1 LVSIE
6 IRFVRGREKA
16 DSKPS
21 RLISAGK
28 DKPRGGAKKSYRP
41 ERSKLRFVRGREKAD
56 SKPSRP
62 ISAEKDK
69 PRGGGKRAIGP
80 KGQN

>member
-1 LVSIE
+1 MSIE
-6 IRFVRGREKA
+6 IRFFRGWEKA
-16 DSKPS
+16 DSKPY

-28 DKPRGGAKKSYRP
+28 DKTRGGAKTSYRP

-62 ISAEKDK
+62 ISAGKDK
-69 PRGGGKRAIGP
+69 PRRGATRAIGP
-80 KGQN
+80 KGRN